1 MKSRGAFLAGVC
13 ALVVSATSFAHAK
26 PVGTLSCS
34 GSAGSVKFNVSF
46 FTFGLDQ
53 SQNIGSQSG
62 GAGAGKVQFQPLEV
76 HAALSTFATLA
87 PALNK
92 PFESCKL
99 TAKENDG
106 SQTEFEFKLVAI
118 TALTAAAS
126 QAPQDGDPA
135 RFTDVQL
142 EYGAVEVKSAGG
154 SDDGGTTP
162 GGWNRINNNNGGDGS
177 GTPVTWNQTTNTAG
191 M

>member
-1 MKSRGAFLAGVC
+1 MKSRGAFLAWVC

-53 SQNIGSQSG
+53 GQNIGSQSG

-87 PALNK
+87 PALGK
-92 PFESCKL
+92 SFETCKL

-106 SQTEFEFKLVAI
+106 SQTEFEFKLVAV
-118 TALTAAAS
+118 ASLTAAAS
-126 QAPQDGDPA
+126 QAPENGDPA

-162 GGWNRINNNNGGDGS
+162 GGWNRITNTGSDGS
-177 GTPVTWNQTTNTAG
+177 GTPVGWNQTTNTQQ
-191 M
+191 